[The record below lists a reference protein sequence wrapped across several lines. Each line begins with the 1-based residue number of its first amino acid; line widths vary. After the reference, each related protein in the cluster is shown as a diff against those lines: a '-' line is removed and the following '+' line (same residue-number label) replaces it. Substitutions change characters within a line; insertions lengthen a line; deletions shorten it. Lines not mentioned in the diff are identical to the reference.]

1 MMEKGKNSSVQV
13 QVESNWGLE
22 LVESSLVLAQVG
34 SSLFLVQVGS
44 SWVQQLCILVLLEL
58 LLEPEENSLAQ
69 QFLQS
74 MLEMLQNN

>member
-13 QVESNWGLE
+13 QAESNWGLE
-22 LVESSLVLAQVG
+22 LVESSLVL
-34 SSLFLVQVGS
+34 VQVGS
-44 SWVQQLCILVLLEL
+44 SWFQQLCILVLLEL
-58 LLEPEENSLAQ
+58 LLEPEENSLVQ